1 MGKTCI
7 AVRHLAFED
16 LGLLEPLLHQA
27 GYRVDL
33 RDAGLQPLTPREWRE
48 ADLVVV
54 LGGPVGVYEREDYP
68 WLDAEVAG
76 LRQRL
81 QERRPTLGLC
91 LGAQLMAAALGA
103 SVHPGP
109 AKEIGWGGLTLTE
122 QGAASPLRHLGTAP
136 VLHWHG
142 DTFDLPEGA
151 TLLASSELYPH
162 QAFSLGPSVLALQFH
177 LEVDPARIEPWLIGH
192 TGELRQAGLSV
203 PALRAASAG
212 LGPEV
217 VEAGRAVL
225 ARWLNQLQQRHP
237 LDRAG

>member
-1 MGKTCI
+1 MSKTCI

-27 GYRVDL
+27 GYRVEV
-33 RDAGLQPLTPREWRE
+33 RDAGLRPLTPQEWRQ

-109 AKEIGWGGLTLTE
+109 AKEIGWGGLALTE

-151 TLLASSELYPH
+151 TLLASTALYPH
-162 QAFSLGPSVLALQFH
+162 QAFSLGPAVLALQFH

-192 TGELRQAGLSV
+192 TGELRQAGVSV
-203 PALRAASAG
+203 PALRATSAR
-212 LGPEV
+212 LGAAV
-217 VEAGRAVL
+217 VEAGTAVL
-225 ARWLNQLQQRHP
+225 ARWLNQLEP
-237 LDRAG
+237 LDRPD